1 MPPARVRPYP
11 LGMTTP
17 AGLEYRSL
25 FPAST
30 VSDPDPEP
38 GRLLGRTTRDWVVDV
53 LIFLL
58 AIGVTVLALA
68 DSHEQHPAP
77 VPLAVD
83 LGLGGLSC
91 LGVWLRRRW
100 PVGFAV
106 IVGLFSV
113 YSLSA
118 SGVALIALFTVAV
131 HRRFAV
137 VGPIVAGYAF
147 VPFLTALVRPDI
159 PSMPWWQVVLGVAC
173 AAAVLAW
180 GMFVR
185 ARRQS
190 VRERARRVESEQEL
204 RVAQVRQYERNRI
217 AREMHDVLA
226 HRLSL
231 LSLHAG
237 ALELRPDTA
246 PEEVARAAG
255 VIRDSAYQALEDLR
269 EIIGMLRTDRA
280 GVDRSDPAPERP
292 QPTLVDLP
300 DLVDQSRRAGM
311 RVLLDCQVD
320 EPAVAPTAVGRSA
333 YRIVQEGLTNVRKHA
348 RDAEVSVAIRGAA
361 GDGLTVEIRNPYPVG
376 TAYAAAIPGGGSGL
390 IGLAERASL
399 AGGRLEHGPTAAGD
413 FRLWAWLP
421 WPR

>member
-1 MPPARVRPYP
+1 
-11 LGMTTP
+11 MTTP
-17 AGLEYRSL
+17 AGLGYRRPL
-25 FPAST
+25 PAST
-30 VSDPDPEP
+30 VSGPGPDPV
-38 GRLLGRTTRDWVVDV
+38 RLFGRTTRDWVVDV
-53 LIFLL
+53 LFFLL
-58 AIGVTVLALA
+58 AICFTVLSLV
-68 DSHEQHPAP
+68 DSLEQHIAP

-83 LGLGGLSC
+83 LVLGGLSC

-100 PVGFAV
+100 PVGLAV
-106 IVGLFSV
+106 IVGLFSI
-113 YSLSA
+113 YSMSA

-137 VGPIVAGYAF
+137 VGPIAAGYAL
-147 VPFLTALVRPDI
+147 VPFLTVLVRPDI
-159 PSMPWWQVVLGVAC
+159 PVAPWWQVVLGVVC
-173 AAAVLAW
+173 VAAVLAW

-190 VRERARRVESEQEL
+190 VHERARRIESEQEL
-204 RVAQVRQYERNRI
+204 RVAQVRQSERNRI

-237 ALELRPDTA
+237 ALELRPDA
-246 PEEVARAAG
+246 VPEEVARAAG
-255 VIRDSAYQALEDLR
+255 VIRDSACQALEDLR
-269 EIIGMLRTDRA
+269 EVIGMLRADCVA
-280 GVDRSDPAPERP
+280 VDRTDPAPERP

-311 RVLLDCQVD
+311 RVVLGCQVD
-320 EPAVAPTAVGRSA
+320 EPAAAPTAVGRSA
-333 YRIVQEGLTNVRKHA
+333 YRIVQEGLTNARKHA

-361 GDGLTVEIRNPYPVG
+361 GDGLTIEIRNPCPAG
-376 TAYAAAIPGGGSGL
+376 TACAAAIPGSGSGL
-390 IGLAERASL
+390 IGLTERASL

>member
-1 MPPARVRPYP
+1 
-11 LGMTTP
+11 MTTP
-17 AGLEYRSL
+17 AGLGYRRPL
-25 FPAST
+25 PAST
-30 VSDPDPEP
+30 VSGPGPDPV
-38 GRLLGRTTRDWVVDV
+38 RLFGRTTRDWVVDV
-53 LIFLL
+53 LFFLL
-58 AIGVTVLALA
+58 AICFTVLSLV
-68 DSHEQHPAP
+68 DSLEQHIAP

-83 LGLGGLSC
+83 LVLGGLSC

-100 PVGFAV
+100 PVGLAV
-106 IVGLFSV
+106 IVGLFSI
-113 YSLSA
+113 YSMSA

-137 VGPIVAGYAF
+137 VGPIAAGYAL
-147 VPFLTALVRPDI
+147 VPFLTVLVRPDI
-159 PSMPWWQVVLGVAC
+159 PVAPWWQVVLGVVC
-173 AAAVLAW
+173 VAAVLAW

-190 VRERARRVESEQEL
+190 VHERARRIESEQEL
-204 RVAQVRQYERNRI
+204 RVAQVRQSERNRI

-237 ALELRPDTA
+237 ALELRPDA
-246 PEEVARAAG
+246 VPEEVARAAG
-255 VIRDSAYQALEDLR
+255 VIRDSACQALEDLR
-269 EIIGMLRTDRA
+269 EVIGMLRADCVA
-280 GVDRSDPAPERP
+280 VDRTDPAPERP

-311 RVLLDCQVD
+311 RVVLGCQVD
-320 EPAVAPTAVGRSA
+320 EPAAAPTAVGRSA
-333 YRIVQEGLTNVRKHA
+333 YRIVQEGLTNARKHA
-348 RDAEVSVAIRGAA
+348 RGAEVSVAIRGAA
-361 GDGLTVEIRNPYPVG
+361 GDGLTIEIRNPCPAG
-376 TAYAAAIPGGGSGL
+376 TACAAAIPGSGSGL
-390 IGLAERASL
+390 IGLTERASL